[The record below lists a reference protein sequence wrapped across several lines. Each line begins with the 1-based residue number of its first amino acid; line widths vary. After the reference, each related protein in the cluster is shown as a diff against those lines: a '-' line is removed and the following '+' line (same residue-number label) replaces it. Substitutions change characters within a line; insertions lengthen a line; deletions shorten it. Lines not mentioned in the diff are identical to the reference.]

1 MGSCSSKG
9 RERDQNV
16 PVNEWSFQR
25 RPWAGVTWGPP
36 PLTLPPAVP
45 VNGQRA
51 GSDCPGAVGSPRRGR
66 GRDGAGNGKR
76 GWGGRKGTW
85 LLGHPGKKPGD
96 RPCLLQ
102 GSSEENFSSENGTG
116 KALWGVQVP
125 LRGRAWT
132 LTGGW
137 GQSWRRGSSRYP
149 PSGGATKLGLKQGRL
164 RIDTQGVCPRAGG
177 RWYWTGGGGGDGE
190 GGWPPRWA
198 WSGESWQPGGGRG
211 RCQPARFLPLPGTS
225 PAQRSL
231 SRQEQN
237 WFLDWQR
244 QGARGRK
251 QPRGQEGNGRPKG
264 EVTRPEQGTR
274 ASLRSLRH
282 LCSAL

>member
-1 MGSCSSKG
+1 MGNK
-9 RERDQNV
+9 RE
-16 PVNEWSFQR
+16 
-25 RPWAGVTWGPP
+25 
-36 PLTLPPAVP
+36 
-45 VNGQRA
+45 
-51 GSDCPGAVGSPRRGR
+51 
-66 GRDGAGNGKR
+66 
-76 GWGGRKGTW
+76 WGGRKGTW

-96 RPCLLQ
+96 RPCLL
-102 GSSEENFSSENGTG
+102 
-116 KALWGVQVP
+116 KALLRRTSPARTGLARHSGGSKCHWG
-125 LRGRAWT
+125 RRAWT

-137 GQSWRRGSSRYP
+137 SQSWRRGSSRYP
-149 PSGGATKLGLKQGRL
+149 RSGGATKLGLKQGRL
-164 RIDTQGVCPRAGG
+164 RIDTQGVCPAAGG
-177 RWYWTGGGGGDGE
+177 RWYWTGGDGE

-264 EVTRPEQGTR
+264 EVTRPEQGTWV
-274 ASLRSLRH
+274 SLRSLRH
-282 LCSAL
+282 LCLAL